1 MPVRRALRIV
11 LWSGLACLLLL
22 ALAALVLYRGSQH
35 VPEFYQQVL
44 TATVPAAQQFQVGD
58 ELERDVLELHN
69 AATKPGRWEAEF
81 TDEQINAWLATLL
94 PRNHPQALPAE
105 IRDPR
110 VKVSADSVQ
119 LAWRLDSERFE
130 AVISVQADVYLTD
143 QPNQI
148 AIRLH
153 AVRAGWVPVPL
164 TPILEHVSEA
174 ARRAGVDLSWSQQEG
189 DPVALLRVPSRHPEF
204 QDRELQLDSLELN
217 DGKVSLSGHTERR
230 KIPPRG

>member
-11 LWSGLACLLLL
+11 LWSGLACLLVL
-22 ALAALVLYRGSQH
+22 ATAALVLYRGTQH

-44 TATVPAAQQFQVGD
+44 TATVPPAQQFQVGD

-69 AATKPGRWEAEF
+69 ATTQPGRWEAEF
-81 TDEQINAWLATLL
+81 TDEQINAWLATIL

-110 VKVSADSVQ
+110 VKIAAQSAQ
-119 LAWRLDSERFE
+119 LAWRLESERF
-130 AVISVQADVYLTD
+130 ATVISLQADVYLTD

-164 TPILEHVSEA
+164 TQLLERVSDA
-174 ARRAGVDLSWSQQEG
+174 ARRAGVDLSWSQRDG
-189 DPVALLRVPSRHPEF
+189 DPVALLRVPARHPQYE
-204 QDRELQLDSLELN
+204 DRELVLDSLELS
-217 DGKVSLSGHTERR
+217 DGKVSVAGHTERQ
-230 KIPPRG
+230 K

>member
-1 MPVRRALRIV
+1 MPVRRALRIA
-11 LWSGLACLLLL
+11 LWSGLTCLLLL
-22 ALAALVLYRGSQH
+22 ATAALVLYRGTQH

-44 TATVPAAQQFQVGD
+44 TATVPPAQQFQVGD

-69 AATKPGRWEAEF
+69 ATTKPGRWEAEF

-110 VKVSADSVQ
+110 VKISADSAQ
-119 LAWRLDSERFE
+119 LAWRLASERFE
-130 AVISVQADVYLTD
+130 TVISLQADLYLTD

-164 TPILEHVSEA
+164 TQILERVSDA

-189 DPVALLRVPSRHPEF
+189 DPVALLRVPSRHPDFE
-204 QDRELQLDSLELN
+204 DRELHLESLELN
-217 DGKVSLSGHTERR
+217 DGKVSLSGRTERR
-230 KIPPRG
+230 Q